1 MTVTIDALNVFPND
15 SHSQVIQH
23 TPELVTRRSHFWG
36 VQGTSEILSD
46 VSGTNLMVSGWFHN
60 TYATFAE
67 IKTALFTLDQL
78 VGSHGDLVLNL
89 ANPVQAATY
98 PETTLERI
106 ERVPLGNQQEAGIV
120 FDWAGTVDSG
130 WFCPVNVYFRQIGSL
145 LVT

>member
-67 IKTALFTLDQL
+67 IK
-78 VGSHGDLVLNL
+78 
-89 ANPVQAATY
+89 
-98 PETTLERI
+98 
-106 ERVPLGNQQEAGIV
+106 RVPLGNQQEAGIV